1 MTRKLVLGII
11 IAANLLWITG
21 CSSSVNGKE
30 KDFEIHVQKDKAE
43 KLDITLDAGI
53 GEINVSGE
61 AKDWAEGV
69 IEYNIDDLKPK
80 VKYKHT
86 GNTGKMTIE
95 QSDGKV
101 LGIKKGRIKNTWDLQ
116 LTNDVPINL
125 KVKTG
130 ATETDLDLQG
140 LKLSKLDIDG
150 GVGDITVDL
159 SGDWQ
164 ESFDVDLEMGVGRS
178 TIILPKDVG
187 VKIISS
193 KGIGQSN
200 FNGFISE
207 GNGVYV
213 NEAFENA
220 DVKIV
225 VNTELGVGEANFEL
239 EK

>member
-1 MTRKLVLGII
+1 MTKKLVLGII

-21 CSSSVNGKE
+21 CSYSVIGKE

-53 GEINVSGE
+53 GEINVSGG

-69 IEYNIDDLKPK
+69 IEYNIDELKPK
-80 VKYKHT
+80 VKYKRT

-101 LGIKKGRIKNTWDLQ
+101 LGIKKGSIKNTWDLQ

-125 KVKTG
+125 EVNTG
-130 ATETDLDLQG
+130 TTDTDLDLQG

-164 ESFDVDLEMGVGRS
+164 ESFDVDLEMGVGQS

-193 KGIGQSN
+193 EGVGSSN